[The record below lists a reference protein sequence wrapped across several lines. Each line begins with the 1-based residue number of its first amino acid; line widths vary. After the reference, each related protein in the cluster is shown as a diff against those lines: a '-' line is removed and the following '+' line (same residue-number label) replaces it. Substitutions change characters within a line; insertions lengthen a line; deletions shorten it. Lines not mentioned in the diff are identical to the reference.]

1 MYKDFTQPCSTSY
14 LPITDLSHPI
24 LQSIWNLPGSTDS
37 DKLFRESILTNYP
50 NELAD
55 ILAKQYQDKWTN
67 QGRKAANL
75 WLLEKAETLP
85 SQAKLISASYQ
96 EIKDKAKGYAEK
108 CSNIRV
114 RSLDLKQAHH
124 RISEFVLTQKYTPAE
139 LLPNRN
145 LLGLVRRMC
154 DEKWWRKQIEKTIT
168 REYEA
173 LAIEVGLVHSH
184 ASCYISDETRRRA
197 SQKRHLC
204 RETIETL
211 SAISQDGE
219 VVELQDLIDG
229 SPSNPKILRAEL
241 MVRCRGFE
249 EYANKHRF
257 IPLFFTI
264 TAPSRFHAALNKS
277 GQANPKYNGSTPRD
291 TQDYLTS
298 IWGRIRAKL
307 HRKGIHAFG
316 FRVAEPHHDGTP
328 HWHLLLFVNQAHK
341 DLLID
346 ICRDYALRDCPDE
359 YGADKYRFKV
369 EEIDPKKGSATG
381 YIAKYISKNIDGHGL
396 DEQTFGENPES
407 TALDAKSWAST
418 WGIRQFQQIGG
429 PSVEVWRQLRKIR
442 IPIVNSD
449 LLEACRLAADEANW
463 MLFCEL
469 MGGAPA
475 PNQNQTVKLFKAWS
489 DKPGIYGEVAGN
501 ITIGVTDGEVV
512 IETRLKDWLVG
523 SSDSI
528 QRLKQ
533 IAEKEPD
540 KWRYHFNRLLFKGM
554 IEEGV
559 GLTSTQGRHFPYK
572 VDSSYKGRRPAYL
585 EFCQ

>member
-24 LQSIWNLPGSTDS
+24 LKSIWDLPGSTDR
-37 DKLFRESILTNYP
+37 DKRFRESILTNYP

-55 ILAKQYQDKWTN
+55 ILAKQYQDKWIK
-67 QGRKAANL
+67 QGRKVANL

-96 EIKDKAKGYAEK
+96 EIKDKAKGFAEK
-108 CSNIRV
+108 CNNIRV
-114 RSLDLKQAHH
+114 RSLDLEQAHH
-124 RISEFVLTQKYTPAE
+124 RISEFVLTQKYMPAE
-139 LLPNRN
+139 LLPNRS
-145 LLGLVRRMC
+145 LLGVVRRMC
-154 DEKWWRKQIEKTIT
+154 DEKWWQKQIEKAIT
-168 REYEA
+168 RQYEA

-184 ASCYISDETRRRA
+184 ASRYISDETRRRS

-204 RETIETL
+204 RETIKTL

-219 VVELQDLIDG
+219 VVKLQDLIDG

-249 EYANKHRF
+249 EYAKKHKF

-264 TAPSRFHAALNKS
+264 TTPSRFHAALNRS
-277 GQANPKYNGSTPRD
+277 GQSNPKYNGSTPRD
-291 TQDYLTS
+291 TQDYLRG
-298 IWGRIRAKL
+298 IWGRTRAKL
-307 HRKGIHAFG
+307 HRKGIQAFG

-328 HWHLLLFVNQAHK
+328 HWHLLLFVDPAHK
-341 DLLID
+341 DALID
-346 ICRDYALRDCPDE
+346 ICKDYAMRDCSDE
-359 YGADKYRFKV
+359 KGAAEYRFKV
-369 EEIDPKKGSATG
+369 EEIDPNKGSATG

-442 IPIVNSD
+442 TPIEGSD
-449 LLEACRLAADEANW
+449 LLEACRQAADEANW
-463 MLFCEL
+463 ALFCGL
-469 MGGAPA
+469 LGGASA
-475 PNQNQTVKLFKAWS
+475 SRHNHAVKLFKAWS
-489 DKPGIYGEVAGN
+489 DRPGIYGEVVGE
-501 ITIGVTDGEVV
+501 ITIGITDGKVI

-523 SSDSI
+523 SDDSI
-528 QRLKQ
+528 QRLKH
-533 IAEKEPD
+533 IAENEPD
-540 KWRYHFNRLLFKGM
+540 KWWHHFNRFLFKGV
-554 IEEGV
+554 IEECV
-559 GLTSTQGRHFPYK
+559 GLTSTQTCHTPYK
-572 VDSSYKGRRPAYL
+572 GDVSYKGQSPAYL
-585 EFCQ
+585 EYCQ